1 MGIIALILL
10 VALLI
15 PIIGIVID
23 SPIGRALAR
32 RLEGP
37 EPTNASFA
45 DLARKV
51 EALEADVDDL
61 TRSVQALQEE
71 NQFLQRL
78 LEDGAHRPSLPKPPG
93 A

>member
-1 MGIIALILL
+1 M
-10 VALLI
+10 I

-23 SPIGRALAR
+23 SPIGKAIAR

-37 EPTNASFA
+37 EAAAPSLA
-45 DLARKV
+45 DLAR
-51 EALEADVDDL
+51 EVDLLRGEVDEL
-61 TRSVQALQEE
+61 QRSVQSLQEE

-78 LEDGAHRPSLPKPPG
+78 LEDQPGRPPLPRPK

>member
-1 MGIIALILL
+1 MAFLGIILL

-15 PIIGIVID
+15 PIVGIVID

-37 EPTNASFA
+37 DQVPPPIA

-51 EALEADVDDL
+51 DLLESEMEEL
-61 TRSVQALQEE
+61 QRNVQLLQEE

-78 LEDGAHRPSLPKPPG
+78 LEDQPGRSSLPPPK
-93 A
+93 AP

>member
-23 SPIGRALAR
+23 SPVGRALAR

-37 EPTNASFA
+37 ETTNAT
-45 DLARKV
+45 LAELVRRV
-51 EALEADVDDL
+51 EVLEADVDDL